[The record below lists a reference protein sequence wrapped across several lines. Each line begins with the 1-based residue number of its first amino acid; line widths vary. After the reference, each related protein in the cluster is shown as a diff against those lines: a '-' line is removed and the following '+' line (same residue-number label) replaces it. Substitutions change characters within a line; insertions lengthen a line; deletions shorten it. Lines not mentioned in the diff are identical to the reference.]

1 MCVLKFVCWLEK
13 GLSLPSSILE
23 TIASRNSTLVSLM
36 VYVYLRFVWLLR
48 ASKKADRL
56 SLPSVQIMKMSS
68 MPSLWGLGVVA

>member
-1 MCVLKFVCWLEK
+1 M
-13 GLSLPSSILE
+13 LSLPSSILGPLK

-48 ASKKADRL
+48 ASKKTDRL

-68 MPSLWGLGVVA
+68 MYLCQACGVWG